1 MDVVVYALC
10 KKMVST
16 AVSQIGNV
24 FRIKGKVPSF
34 SDLPAEGNQVGD
46 VYLIGPK
53 IDDSYDE
60 YYWTSED
67 TWEFIG
73 STGVDTSG
81 FLTDI
86 NFYAG
91 SSYTGT
97 LENPAPGTMLA
108 TIYDILSSK
117 YVEQQE
123 GYSLIAQD
131 ELEKLQMIPA
141 DAMSEEDA
149 DAKYVSREDYDL
161 EIF

>member
-60 YYWTSED
+60 YY
-67 TWEFIG
+67 
-73 STGVDTSG
+73 
-81 FLTDI
+81 
-86 NFYAG
+86 
-91 SSYTGT
+91 
-97 LENPAPGTMLA
+97 
-108 TIYDILSSK
+108 
-117 YVEQQE
+117 
-123 GYSLIAQD
+123 
-131 ELEKLQMIPA
+131 
-141 DAMSEEDA
+141 
-149 DAKYVSREDYDL
+149 
-161 EIF
+161 